1 MKTIEVKSKEF
12 VFTEAEAKVIK
23 EVLKLA
29 GEKFLKEKNAENLE
43 DDVEEIYQ
51 FLDEGLG
58 DG

>member
-29 GEKFLKEKNAENLE
+29 GENFLKEKNAENLE

-51 FLDEGLG
+51 FLDEGLW
-58 DG
+58 